1 MRKQVKFSFM
11 EGVFLLSTSLME
23 KGLLL
28 EYLTVAGPYVYVF
41 YPYNLG
47 GFCKGELLKLPKFQ
61 NGLQGKNGFNTPLLY
76 GFILIITYLV
86 DLQGF

>member
-1 MRKQVKFSFM
+1 MKKQLKFSFM
-11 EGVFLLSTSLME
+11 EGIFLLSTSLMG
-23 KGLLL
+23 KGLLV

-47 GFCKGELLKLPKFQ
+47 GFCKGELKLPKFQ
-61 NGLQGKNGFNTPLLY
+61 NGLQGKTGFNSPLLY